1 MNVKGQR
8 EPARIP
14 AVYMRKRLP
23 VAASAQALVSPHQGG
38 LLNKTL
44 TRLLPRRLGND
55 AATRYSGR
63 LVVECVWL
71 MRS

>member
-23 VAASAQALVSPHQGG
+23 VGSAQALVSPHQGG

-44 TRLLPRRLGND
+44 TRLLLRRPGND
-55 AATRYSGR
+55 AATRNSGR

-71 MRS
+71 MPA